1 MSSICSKQDC
11 TCCGLCTNVCPKKCI
26 SFSKDDL
33 GVQYPNIDKMKCIS
47 CHLCEKNCP
56 SIQKLEFNEPKK
68 VYAAWSNDNKIINHC
83 TSGGIAQELYKYAL
97 NNGYSTYGVSLSESA
112 NDMYIH
118 SYIKI
123 KDIENVNKVI
133 GSKYVQADLTTI
145 FTNLEE
151 DISNDKKVLFIGLP
165 CHVSAIKMK
174 FAKAKKLNNLITVDI
189 VCHGVA
195 PYEYLNQHIKT
206 ISNKLHKQITK
217 ISFRNFDSSYYLN
230 LYDKKLKKI
239 YSKTPNQDDVYYRG
253 YMENLIL
260 RENCYNCH
268 YAKNERISDITIGDF
283 DVKNDRRIINQKK
296 VSLLLVSSLKGV
308 DLIQKLINNS
318 NITVYEQVNI
328 KKSLEYNNALNY
340 PSAKNTNRELF
351 EQKYKESSNFEKSSK
366 LCLKQQLIRYKLF
379 LIPNLIKTEMLKFIP
394 QSIKNKLK
402 RILKK

>member
-11 TCCGLCTNVCPKKCI
+11 TGCGLCTNVCPKKCI

-33 GVQYPNIDKMKCIS
+33 GVEYPDIDKKKCIS

-56 SIQKLEFNEPKK
+56 SKQNLEFNEPIK
-68 VYAAWSNDNKIINHC
+68 VYASWSNDKKIINHC

-97 NNGYSTYGVSLSESA
+97 SNNYSTYGVSLIKSEK
-112 NDMYIH
+112 DMYIH

-123 KDIENVNKVI
+123 NDIEDVNKVI
-133 GSKYVQADLTTI
+133 GSKYVQTNLTAI
-145 FTNLEE
+145 FKNLEE

-165 CHVSAIKMK
+165 CHVSAVKMK
-174 FAKAKKLNNLITVDI
+174 FAKANKLNNLITADI

-206 ISNKLHKQITK
+206 ISNKLHKPITK

-230 LYDKKLKKI
+230 LYDEKLKII

-283 DVKNDRRIINQKK
+283 NVKNDTRIINQKK
-296 VSLLLVSSLKGV
+296 VSLLLVSSLKGL
-308 DLIQKLINNS
+308 DLIQKLISNN
-318 NITVYEQVNI
+318 NITVYEQTNI
-328 KKSLEYNNALNY
+328 KKSLEYNKALNF
-340 PSAKNTNRELF
+340 PSVKNANRELF
-351 EQKYKESSNFEKSSK
+351 EQKYKECHDFEKSSK
-366 LCLKQQLIRYKLF
+366 LCLKKQLIRYKLF
-379 LIPNLIKTEMLKFIP
+379 LIPNLIKKFIP
-394 QSIKNKLK
+394 QNVKNKLK
-402 RILKK
+402 KIIKK